1 MFQNF
6 LKHHLQLVKCH
17 YKNASTCKRGSTCL
31 GTWGITATIR
41 MNQFAARG
49 AKLNRALVTVWGI
62 LTILNTTNVN
72 DILKLLFTLL
82 KFHFKMP
89 LAVTVVNTSLPIVQS
104 CFVILSKEPRQ
115 VDPLSLLLAFL
126 VAKIYQ
132 CQWHLK
138 AAFLHCWCFNL
149 RVVVFAMAPRIVI
162 LSTEPR

>member
-1 MFQNF
+1 MFQSF

-17 YKNASTCKRGSTCL
+17 YKNASTCNRGSTCL

-49 AKLNRALVTVWGI
+49 AKLNRALVTVSGI

-104 CFVILSKEPRQ
+104 CFCDSFQGAKASIL
-115 VDPLSLLLAFL
+115 
-126 VAKIYQ
+126 
-132 CQWHLK
+132 
-138 AAFLHCWCFNL
+138 
-149 RVVVFAMAPRIVI
+149 IVI
-162 LSTEPR
+162 VAGIFSGKNLPMSMTS